1 MLRNLRALP
10 PAPRLRLLQLVV
22 IGPVLP
28 SLQQMCEQQQQRSAA
43 VKQPPNEPQE
53 LGK

>member
-1 MLRNLRALP
+1 MLRYLRALP
-10 PAPRLRLLQLVV
+10 PAPRRLLQLV

>member
-1 MLRNLRALP
+1 MLRYLRALP
-10 PAPRLRLLQLVV
+10 PVPRLRLLQLV

-43 VKQPPNEPQE
+43 VKQPPNEPPK

>member
-1 MLRNLRALP
+1 MLRYHRALP
-10 PAPRLRLLQLVV
+10 PAPRLLQLV